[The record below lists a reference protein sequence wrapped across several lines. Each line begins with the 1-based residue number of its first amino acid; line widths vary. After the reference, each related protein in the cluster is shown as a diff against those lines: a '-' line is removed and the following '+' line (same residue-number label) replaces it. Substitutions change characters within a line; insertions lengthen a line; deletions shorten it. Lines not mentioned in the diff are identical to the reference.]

1 MQKSFHLILFLG
13 ALSLISLEAKAQYD
27 LGIKTYH
34 TEEKTDFKSSLE
46 DKAQKLTDALND
58 IVKLSEYQ
66 YTKAYQYNLTYLIK
80 KEDALKKGK
89 IGLKNTEK
97 INKQIKA
104 YLEQRDTQVFSI
116 LESNQAII
124 WKQWLSDNKIKK
136 EEQLKRM
143 EKINP
148 TEVSKTQ
155 LMDADGYELNNDTNT
170 NPNK

>member
-1 MQKSFHLILFLG
+1 M
-13 ALSLISLEAKAQYD
+13 
-27 LGIKTYH
+27 
-34 TEEKTDFKSSLE
+34 
-46 DKAQKLTDALND
+46 
-58 IVKLSEYQ
+58 
-66 YTKAYQYNLTYLIK
+66 
-80 KEDALKKGK
+80 
-89 IGLKNTEK
+89 KNTEK